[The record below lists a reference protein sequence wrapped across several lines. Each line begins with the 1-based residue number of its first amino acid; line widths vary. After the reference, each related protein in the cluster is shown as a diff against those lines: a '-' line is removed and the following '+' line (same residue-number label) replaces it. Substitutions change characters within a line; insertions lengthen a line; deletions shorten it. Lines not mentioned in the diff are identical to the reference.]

1 MLQALDA
8 VAITGSPPRERV
20 VVPDLT
26 GWFVLPETRRSL
38 LQTRLAE
45 TRPAAELAQEPP
57 TAEKPP
63 AVQQMGSTLKKRKSM
78 MNKHKLK
85 KRRKRDAM
93 KKRVMAKK

>member
-8 VAITGSPPRERV
+8 VAITGSPPRERAA
-20 VVPDLT
+20 VPDLT

-45 TRPAAELAQEPP
+45 KRPAAELAQEPP
-57 TAEKPP
+57 PAEKPP

-93 KKRVMAKK
+93 KKRVRARK

>member
-8 VAITGSPPRERV
+8 VALTGAPPRQTA

-26 GWFVLPETRRSL
+26 GWFVLPEERQSILT
-38 LQTRLAE
+38 QRLAE
-45 TRPAAELAQEPP
+45 KPAAELAEDPQ
-57 TAEKPP
+57 TAEKPA

-85 KRRKRDAM
+85 KRRKRDSM

>member
-38 LQTRLAE
+38 LQTRL
-45 TRPAAELAQEPP
+45 AAELAQEPP